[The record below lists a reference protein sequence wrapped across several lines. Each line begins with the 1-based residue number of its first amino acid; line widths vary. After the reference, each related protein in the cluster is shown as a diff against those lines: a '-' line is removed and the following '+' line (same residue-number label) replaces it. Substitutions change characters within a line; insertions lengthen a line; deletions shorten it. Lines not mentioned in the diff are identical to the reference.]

1 MKKKLRVGVIGG
13 GSSSEREVSLLGS
26 RVVAAALPRAKYT
39 VCLIDVGKNK
49 NDLYKKIKATD
60 VAFLVMH
67 GRDAEDGRIQGFLE
81 MLGIPY
87 TGSGIAAS
95 ALAFDK
101 ARTQALVCAD
111 GIRIPQ
117 SIIISKKESL
127 DFSQIK
133 QKVRK
138 KFSYPIVVKPNASG
152 SSIGVSIVKNQT
164 DLLKAV
170 ASSLKESDYILF
182 EEYIVGREFSCPVMG
197 NSGQTDIEPLPPIEI
212 ISDGHEFFDY
222 KAKYFSNMTKE
233 ICPAP
238 VSKKLTAQIKE
249 TSVRVHELLG
259 CDGLTRS
266 DFMLDACN
274 NLYFLEIN
282 TIPGQTEA
290 SLAPKAARA
299 HGLTFAKFLEKQI
312 ILAIKKHGRRRAS

>member
-26 RVVAAALPRAKYT
+26 RVVAAALPKTKYA
-39 VCLIDVGKNK
+39 VALIDVGK
-49 NDLYKKIKATD
+49 DSDALYKKIKSID

-101 ARTQALVCAD
+101 ARTQALVSMA
-111 GIRIPQ
+111 GVRIPK
-117 SIIISKKESL
+117 SISISKKESL
-127 DFSQIK
+127 DFLK
-133 QKVRK
+133 LKRK
-138 KFSYPIVVKPNASG
+138 IRKIFSYPIVVKPNASG
-152 SSIGVSIVKNQT
+152 SSIGVSIVKNET
-164 DLLKAV
+164 DLLKALA
-170 ASSLKESDYILF
+170 ASFKESEDILLEQYIA
-182 EEYIVGREFSCPVMG
+182 GREFSCAVMG
-197 NSGQTDIEPLPPIEI
+197 NSGQTNIEALPPIEI
-212 ISDGHEFFDY
+212 ISEGSEFFDY
-222 KAKYFSNMTKE
+222 KAKYFSKTTQE

-238 VSKKLTAQIKE
+238 ATKKLTALIKE
-249 TSVRVHELLG
+249 TSVCVHELLG

-266 DFMLDACN
+266 DFMLDSRN

-299 HGLTFAKFLEKQI
+299 HGLTFAAFLEKQI
-312 ILAIKKHGRRRAS
+312 ILAIKKHNPQKIR